1 MDLTIRT
8 LAGTLQSLYTNSP
21 GACNGLLDVMNA
33 ESRRDSLTT
42 ATYGS
47 ELEYNMT
54 LNRVCILSK
63 HTI

>member
-1 MDLTIRT
+1 MDLAIRT

-21 GACNGLLDVMNA
+21 GACKGLLEVMNA
-33 ESRRDSLTT
+33 ERRRDSLTT

-47 ELEYNMT
+47 ELEYGMT
-54 LNRVCILSK
+54 LNRVCMSSK